1 MCTTD
6 FLTFS
11 LSCSIRE
18 MQKAFLKM
26 LSRYIRLPSILK
38 KNVFYF
44 HQVLYFLASKLDFLI
59 NTCHLMVKKVGGGV
73 FLQPPSIVL

>member
-1 MCTTD
+1 MCNTD

-26 LSRYIRLPSILK
+26 LSRYIHLPSIL

-44 HQVLYFLASKLDFLI
+44 HQVLYFLGSMLDFLI
-59 NTCHLMVKKVGGGV
+59 NTCHLMDKKVWGG